1 MFSLHVDFGEACGF
15 YNRSNGGVRQKLKT
29 GSQCES
35 VLLRCLTPARL
46 IRMKQI
52 TSDEALSNQLLRLYH
67 KSSSGLRRV
76 TAIIKIIRKLLRN
89 QHPQGCTF
97 KKREL
102 CMEHFQHL
110 TTKTDGIAPS
120 ALLLWS
126 GLVYFFFKQ
135 NLLAFRGE
143 VLYNSTCR

>member
-1 MFSLHVDFGEACGF
+1 MFSLHVDFEEACGF

-67 KSSSGLRRV
+67 KSPSGLRRV
-76 TAIIKIIRKLLRN
+76 TAIIKIIRKDSKVSSFCAYLLTN
-89 QHPQGCTF
+89 T
-97 KKREL
+97 
-102 CMEHFQHL
+102 
-110 TTKTDGIAPS
+110 S
-120 ALLLWS
+120 ALFAILW
-126 GLVYFFFKQ
+126 YPM
-135 NLLAFRGE
+135 
-143 VLYNSTCR
+143 

>member
-1 MFSLHVDFGEACGF
+1 MFSLHVDFEEACGF

-67 KSSSGLRRV
+67 KSPSGLRRV
-76 TAIIKIIRKLLRN
+76 TAIIKIIRK
-89 QHPQGCTF
+89 HS
-97 KKREL
+97 KKSTPARVRFSE
-102 CMEHFQHL
+102 E
-110 TTKTDGIAPS
+110 KTMYGAP
-120 ALLLWS
+120 L
-126 GLVYFFFKQ
+126 
-135 NLLAFRGE
+135 
-143 VLYNSTCR
+143 

>member
-1 MFSLHVDFGEACGF
+1 MFFLHVDFGEACGF

-76 TAIIKIIRKLLRN
+76 TAIIKIIRKHSKKSTPARVA
-89 QHPQGCTF
+89 F
-97 KKREL
+97 KK
-102 CMEHFQHL
+102 
-110 TTKTDGIAPS
+110 K
-120 ALLLWS
+120 
-126 GLVYFFFKQ
+126 K
-135 NLLAFRGE
+135 
-143 VLYNSTCR
+143 

>member
-1 MFSLHVDFGEACGF
+1 MLENKADSLEKETPHSKVYNPIVGGREQTYYFFTLISEKLADFIIAVT
-15 YNRSNGGVRQKLKT
+15 GVRQKLKI

-76 TAIIKIIRKLLRN
+76 TAIMK
-89 QHPQGCTF
+89 
-97 KKREL
+97 
-102 CMEHFQHL
+102 
-110 TTKTDGIAPS
+110 
-120 ALLLWS
+120 
-126 GLVYFFFKQ
+126 
-135 NLLAFRGE
+135 
-143 VLYNSTCR
+143 

>member
-1 MFSLHVDFGEACGF
+1 MLENKVDSLEKDTNHREVRNPIVGGREQTCTLFTLISEKLADFIIAVT
-15 YNRSNGGVRQKLKT
+15 GVRQKLKT

-76 TAIIKIIRKLLRN
+76 T
-89 QHPQGCTF
+89 TT
-97 KKREL
+97 
-102 CMEHFQHL
+102 ME
-110 TTKTDGIAPS
+110 
-120 ALLLWS
+120 
-126 GLVYFFFKQ
+126 
-135 NLLAFRGE
+135 
-143 VLYNSTCR
+143 